1 MEFRGRSILLTGAS
15 EGIGRALA
23 LELGKQGAH
32 LTLVARN
39 EARLRELAIEIK
51 MLGGQANILVA
62 DVTVSDDAARMV
74 DAAIAA
80 FGALDILVLNAGGSM
95 WAHFDTLEDPVAAA
109 RNLMELNFF
118 ACVRITQAAL
128 PHLKRSKGL
137 IVPVASV
144 AGFTGVPTRTLY
156 AASKHA
162 LVGFFE
168 SLRVELRGSGV
179 DITIIAPDFVVTELH
194 RRAMGPD
201 GQPIG
206 HGKLDPRKVM
216 TAKACAKL
224 IAAAMKKRQRLLI
237 TSARGRFGRW
247 LKLLAPGLVDRIA
260 ARAVSRRT

>member
-23 LELGKQGAH
+23 LELGKAGAH

-39 EARLRELAIEIK
+39 EARLNELAAEVRS
-51 MLGGQANILVA
+51 LGGQARVLVA
-62 DVTVSDDAARMV
+62 DVTVAEDATRMV
-74 DAAIAA
+74 DAALAA
-80 FGALDILVLNAGGSM
+80 YGSLCILILNAGGSM
-95 WAHFDTLEDPVAAA
+95 WAAFDSLEDPSAAA
-109 RNLMELNFF
+109 RGLMELNFF
-118 ACVRITQAAL
+118 SCVRITQAAL

-156 AASKHA
+156 SASKHA
-162 LVGFFE
+162 VVGFFE
-168 SLRVELRGSGV
+168 SLRVELRGTGV
-179 DITIIAPDFVVTELH
+179 DITLIAPDFVVTELH
-194 RRAMGPD
+194 ARALGPD

-216 TAKACAKL
+216 TAEACARL

-237 TSARGRFGRW
+237 TSARGRLGRW

-260 ARAVSRRT
+260 SRAVARRV

>member
-1 MEFRGRSILLTGAS
+1 MGFRGRSILLTGAS

-23 LELGKQGAH
+23 LDLAKEGAR

-39 EARLRELAIEIK
+39 EGRLKELAVEVEA
-51 MLGGQANILVA
+51 MGGKACVLAA
-62 DVTVSDDAARMV
+62 DVTVAEDALRMV

-80 FGALDILVLNAGGSM
+80 FGSLDILVLNAGGSM
-95 WAHFDTLEDPVAAA
+95 WAAFDSLEDPAAAA
-109 RNLMELNFF
+109 RDLMELNFLS
-118 ACVRITQAAL
+118 CVRIARAAL
-128 PHLKRSKGL
+128 PHLKRAKGL

-162 LVGFFE
+162 VVGFFE
-168 SLRVELRGSGV
+168 SLRVELRGTGV

-194 RRAMGPD
+194 GRAMGAD
-201 GQPIG
+201 GQPNG

-216 TAKACAKL
+216 TAQACASL
-224 IAAAMKKRQRLLI
+224 MAGAMDRRQRLLI

-247 LKLLAPGLVDRIA
+247 LKLIAPALVDRIA
-260 ARAVSRRT
+260 ARAVARRA

>member
-1 MEFRGRSILLTGAS
+1 MDFSGRSILITGAS

-23 LELGKQGAH
+23 LELAKGGAR

-39 EARLRELAIEIK
+39 EARLKELAAEVEQ
-51 MLGGQANILVA
+51 LGSQAQVVIA
-62 DVTVSDDAARMV
+62 DVTQAEAAPRMV
-74 DAAIAA
+74 AAAIGA
-80 FGALDILVLNAGGSM
+80 FGALDILVLNAGGTM
-95 WAHFDTLEDPVAAA
+95 WAAFDALKDPVAAS
-109 RNLMELNFF
+109 RELMELNFF
-118 ACVRITQAAL
+118 ACVRITEAAL
-128 PHLKRSKGL
+128 PHIKRAKGL

-179 DITIIAPDFVVTELH
+179 DITLIAPDFVVTEIH
-194 RRAMGPD
+194 ARAMGAD
-201 GQPIG
+201 GRPIG

-216 TAKACAKL
+216 TAEACAKR
-224 IAAAMKKRQRLLI
+224 IAKAMKKRQRLLI
-237 TSARGRFGRW
+237 TSARGRSGRW

-260 ARAVSRRT
+260 ARAVARRV

>member
-1 MEFRGRSILLTGAS
+1 MGLRGRSILLTGAS

-23 LELGKQGAH
+23 LECAREGAR

-39 EARLRELAIEIK
+39 RERLTLLVEEVQA
-51 MLGGQANILVA
+51 LGGQACLCVA
-62 DVTVSDDAARMV
+62 DVTSADMAPRMV
-74 DAAIAA
+74 DAAIQA
-80 FGALDILVLNAGGSM
+80 FGSLDTLVLNAGGSM
-95 WAHFDTLEDPVAAA
+95 WAPFESLDDPAAIA
-109 RNLMELNFF
+109 CDLMELNFF
-118 ACVRITQAAL
+118 SSLRITREAL
-128 PHLKRSKGL
+128 PHLKRSRGL

-162 LVGFFE
+162 MVGFFE
-168 SLRVELRGSGV
+168 SLRVELRGTGV
-179 DITIIAPDFVVTELH
+179 DITLVAPDFVVTELH
-194 RRAMGPD
+194 ARALGPD

-206 HGKLDPRKVM
+206 HGRLDAGKVM
-216 TAKACAKL
+216 TAETCARL

-260 ARAVSRRT
+260 ARAVARRA